1 MKPKAKPRAATR
13 PAPAAADLSGELRE
27 ARKALA
33 EQRRTLDR
41 LNFLIEASKAL
52 NSTLDLGEVMRIIL
66 EMTTA
71 QTGAERASLFL
82 VDHEREELWTLVA
95 QGMEQ
100 KEIRLPAGRGIAGFV
115 ADSGQI
121 VNLPDAYQ
129 DERFDPSFDR
139 SSGYRTKSL
148 LALPVKDRNGKI
160 VGVLQLL
167 NNKGGPFTQDE
178 IEALADISVHAAL
191 ALENAR
197 LHRESKE
204 RQRLERELALA
215 REIQR
220 RLLPDSPP
228 KVEGFDFAVRHESS
242 LHVGGDYYDFI
253 EVDPVTQLFVV
264 ADVEGK
270 GASSALIMSN
280 LQATLHAVANHVHS
294 IEGIVFH
301 LNQGIQLSTRGQK
314 YMTLF
319 LGLLDVRRRALH
331 YINAGHVPPVVVRA
345 DGSAIPL
352 EEGGMVIGLFPDAR
366 YKRGFLKLEA
376 GDLLLACTD
385 GITEASGVSDE
396 MYQVQRLVAAA
407 NRYRAKS
414 AAEIV
419 ESIFKEVTSFS
430 KGGSQPDDKV
440 LMVIKVA

>member
-1 MKPKAKPRAATR
+1 M
-13 PAPAAADLSGELRE
+13 RE
-27 ARKALA
+27 AQKALA
-33 EQRRTLDR
+33 EQGRSLDR

-82 VDHEREELWTLVA
+82 VDHERQELWTLVA

-100 KEIRLPAGRGIAGFV
+100 KEIRLSAGRGIAGFV
-115 ADSGQI
+115 AESGQL
-121 VNLPDAYQ
+121 VNLADAYA
-129 DERFDPSFDR
+129 DARFDR
-139 SSGYRTKSL
+139 SFDQSSGFRTKSL

-167 NNKGGPFTQDE
+167 NNEGGPFTQDD
-178 IEALADISVHAAL
+178 IGALEDIAVHAAL

-197 LHRESKE
+197 LHHESKE

-215 REIQR
+215 QEIQR

-228 KVEGFDFAVRHESS
+228 KVEGFDFAVRHQSS

-253 EVDPVTQLFVV
+253 EIDPVTQLFVV

-319 LGLLDVRRRALH
+319 LGLIDVRRRALH
-331 YINAGHVPPVVVRA
+331 YINAGHVPPVLVRA
-345 DGSAIPL
+345 DGRSLAL

-366 YKRGFLKLEA
+366 YKRGFVKLEA

-385 GITEASGVSDE
+385 GITEASGASEE
-396 MYQVQRLVAAA
+396 MYQVHRLVAAA
-407 NRYRAKS
+407 NRYKAQS
-414 AAEIV
+414 AAGIV
-419 ESIFKEVTSFS
+419 ESIFKEVTAFS